1 MKFLNN
7 CAYERIM
14 QVKILFMGTPD
25 FAETCLD
32 ALIKAGKNVVGVI
45 TQPDKKQGRGMKV
58 AFCDVKKYAI
68 EQGLEVYQPESLRDG
83 AISGLLE
90 KLSPDIIVVVA
101 YGKILP
107 QYVLDFP
114 KYGCVNVHGS
124 LLPAYRGA
132 APIQRAVINGDAC
145 TGITT
150 MFMAAGMDTGDI
162 LLTER
167 VPIGENTTTGELFD
181 TLAECGGRLLVK
193 TLEKIESGKITR
205 IKQDDNLATY
215 AEKISNEECLIN
227 FSSDAKSVHN
237 RIRGLSPFPGAFAYL
252 DGKIVKLY
260 DSVCNKDESYDGIP
274 GKVIRADAKN
284 GVTVGC
290 LNGTVTIRSFKPEGK
305 GILSAADMIN
315 GRKIAVG
322 SVFSSDSAK

>member
-1 MKFLNN
+1 MKIVYAGTPRFAVAPLKALKEAGCEIAAVVTQQDRPFGRRGVLTPPPVKEYALGAGIPVYQFGKIREHVAELAATGAEAMFT
-7 CAYERIM
+7 CAYG
-14 QVKILFMGTPD
+14 QILTREVLACFPR
-25 FAETCLD
+25 
-32 ALIKAGKNVVGVI
+32 GVWN
-45 TQPDKKQGRGMKV
+45 
-58 AFCDVKKYAI
+58 AHA
-68 EQGLEVYQPESLRDG
+68 
-83 AISGLLE
+83 
-90 KLSPDIIVVVA
+90 
-101 YGKILP
+101 
-107 QYVLDFP
+107 
-114 KYGCVNVHGS
+114 S
-124 LLPAYRGA
+124 LLPKYRGA
-132 APIQRAVINGDAC
+132 APIQRAVINGDAY

-193 TLEKIESGKITR
+193 TLDDIESGKITR

-260 DSVCNKDESYDGIP
+260 LLK
-274 GKVIRADAKN
+274 
-284 GVTVGC
+284 
-290 LNGTVTIRSFKPEGK
+290 L
-305 GILSAADMIN
+305 ILFQL
-315 GRKIAVG
+315 RKL
-322 SVFSSDSAK
+322 